1 MSGTEEGEREAT
13 TRPRPAGSETVPV
26 RAPFAIRKRFCALDR
41 RVRRKI
47 ASYFVSVRAKVV
59 SLLTLVGAVLIAISG
74 GFALYDFKHDLQ
86 VQSDIRAAAVSD
98 ILIHAAHRTLDIEEM
113 EPVLAAL
120 TGVATI
126 KGAALA
132 GPDGRIIMASPSTWL
147 GGDLGAAAAALADD
161 GVSGKPVAI
170 EALSYLAGS
179 GEGPGDYAI
188 RLDFPQI
195 GTGGVA
201 LVRVDTDIIASQLIV
216 EAINTLMWLTITIIL
231 AILSI
236 SLLIHR
242 VVVAPIEALRSYA
255 ESGGEGVAD
264 TAGPDDEI
272 GIVARALSDSFQ
284 ARHDGED
291 RLVKLSWTDG
301 LTGLGNRSYFKRRLT
316 EEIARCERDGTL
328 IGVLIMNLDQFKDVN
343 DTLGHDAGDA
353 VLKRT
358 AEILSGCRH
367 DGDTVARI
375 GGDEFGVILRDIRNA
390 DEALEL
396 ASRLVRAIGAPFRLG
411 RQELQQGAC
420 VGLTFCPQDG
430 RDVDSLMKNADL
442 ALSRAKQEG
451 AGACVLY
458 RHELHLRAIERN
470 SIERDLRSAIAK
482 QELTLFYQPKIDAV
496 TGRMTGAEALIR
508 WRHDERGFISPA
520 AFIPVAER
528 CGLIVPLTKWVLDEA
543 CRQNRAWQVQ
553 GLPKISIAVNVS
565 AIDLRRTD
573 LTDTI
578 ANTLIER
585 ELSPQY
591 LELEITESMVMQD
604 VDVVIGTLRRLR
616 SLGISISIDDFGTGY
631 SSLAYLK
638 RFPVKR
644 LKIDRSF
651 VCDVADKRD
660 GNVIPKVIIDLAHA
674 LGMTVIAEG
683 VETANQYNT
692 LRDLGC
698 DEVQGYFTGRPMP
711 AAEFEVFL
719 RNSPAGK
726 PASTAGTPPRAAAGS
741 TLVGLRGSAA

>member
-1 MSGTEEGEREAT
+1 M
-13 TRPRPAGSETVPV
+13 RPRPAGSEAMPGP
-26 RAPFAIRKRFCALDR
+26 APFAVRAWLYAFDR

-59 SLLTLVGAVLIAISG
+59 SLLTLVGAVLIALSG
-74 GFALYDFKHDLQ
+74 GFALYDFKHDLR

-98 ILIHAAHRTLDIEEM
+98 IFIHAAHRALDLEEM

-126 KGAALA
+126 KGAAVA
-132 GPDGRIIMASPSTWL
+132 GPDGRIIMASPSTWI
-147 GGDLGAAAAALADD
+147 GGNLGAAAAALPDK
-161 GVSGKPVAI
+161 GTSGKPVAI
-170 EALSYLAGS
+170 EAQRYLAGS
-179 GEGPGDYAI
+179 GAHPGDYAI

-195 GTGGVA
+195 GTSGVA
-201 LVRVDTDIIASQLIV
+201 LVRVDTDIIASQLV
-216 EAINTLMWLTITIIL
+216 VVAVNTLMWLTITIIL
-231 AILSI
+231 AILTI

-264 TAGPDDEI
+264 AAGPDDEI

-284 ARHDGED
+284 AKHDGED

-301 LTGLGNRSYFKRRLT
+301 LTGLGNRGFFKRRLA
-316 EEIARCERDGTL
+316 EEIACCESNETL

-358 AEILSGCRH
+358 AKILTGCRR

-375 GGDEFGVILRDIRNA
+375 GGDEFGIVLRDIRDA

-411 RQELQQGAC
+411 RQELQQAAC
-420 VGLTFCPQDG
+420 VGLTFCPRDG

-470 SIERDLRSAIAK
+470 SIERDLRAAIAK
-482 QELTLFYQPKIDAV
+482 RELMLFYQPKIDAV

-508 WRHDERGFISPA
+508 WRHEERGFISPA
-520 AFIPVAER
+520 VFIPVAER

-543 CRQNRAWQVQ
+543 CRQNREWQVQ

-616 SLGISISIDDFGTGY
+616 SLGVSISIDDFGTGY

-651 VCDVADKRD
+651 ICDVADKRD
-660 GNVIPKVIIDLAHA
+660 GTVIPKVIIDLAHA

-683 VETANQYNT
+683 VETANQHNI

-698 DEVQGYFTGRPMP
+698 DEIQGYFTGRPMP

-726 PASTAGTPPRAAAGS
+726 PDSNDRMPPRAAAGAS
-741 TLVGLRGSAA
+741 IADLRGSAA